1 MFESIA
7 AFWAEYGNV
16 LTDGVWD
23 TLVMVVIST
32 AFAYLIGLPLG
43 VALILTQPH
52 GIRPHRGV
60 YRVLDWIVNIGRSVP
75 FIILMVAIMPFTR
88 MVVGTTIGVKG
99 AIVPLVVSAAP
110 FIARMVET
118 SLNEVDAGVVEAAQS
133 MGASTLQIVWKVY
146 LPEAKP
152 SLILGG
158 AISLVT
164 ILAYTA
170 IAGTVGAGGLGDI
183 AARGT
188 GVQIAADY
196 LLLSFEHRC
205 LQRVALTAGRGLRCH
220 AEVHRGQEPALVGD
234 GELLD
239 GLAGDLD
246 AAGYLLRLSAARG
259 RDLRLL
265 DVVDGR
271 DLLSDPARGSGLD
284 ILDGVADGLLA
295 AVLDCL
301 EVSDELLQVAELRR
315 DAVLRHGRRLL
326 PIRKKR
332 PAGVGSPVG
341 LLPSVVIWF
350 SSGQPLGIVTALPV
364 CPAVFCRI

>member
-60 YRVLDWIVNIGRSVP
+60 YRVLDWIVSVGRSVP

-183 AARGT
+183 AVRYGHQRGIT
-188 GVQIAADY
+188 SVMWVTVVFLIILVQVVQLIFNW
-196 LLLSFEHRC
+196 LSR
-205 LQRVALTAGRGLRCH
+205 RIDKR
-220 AEVHRGQEPALVGD
+220 
-234 GELLD
+234 
-239 GLAGDLD
+239 
-246 AAGYLLRLSAARG
+246 
-259 RDLRLL
+259 RDQPSGAKKSGPL
-265 DVVDGR
+265 
-271 DLLSDPARGSGLD
+271 DLLARF
-284 ILDGVADGLLA
+284 A
-295 AVLDCL
+295 
-301 EVSDELLQVAELRR
+301 
-315 DAVLRHGRRLL
+315 HT
-326 PIRKKR
+326 K
-332 PAGVGSPVG
+332 
-341 LLPSVVIWF
+341 
-350 SSGQPLGIVTALPV
+350 
-364 CPAVFCRI
+364 

>member
-183 AARGT
+183 AVRYCHQRGIT
-188 GVQIAADY
+188 SVMWVTVVFLIILVQVVQLIFNW
-196 LLLSFEHRC
+196 LSR
-205 LQRVALTAGRGLRCH
+205 RIDKR
-220 AEVHRGQEPALVGD
+220 
-234 GELLD
+234 LD
-239 GLAGDLD
+239 QPSGAKKSGPL
-246 AAGYLLRLSAARG
+246 
-259 RDLRLL
+259 
-265 DVVDGR
+265 
-271 DLLSDPARGSGLD
+271 DLLPRFA
-284 ILDGVADGLLA
+284 
-295 AVLDCL
+295 
-301 EVSDELLQVAELRR
+301 
-315 DAVLRHGRRLL
+315 HT
-326 PIRKKR
+326 K
-332 PAGVGSPVG
+332 
-341 LLPSVVIWF
+341 
-350 SSGQPLGIVTALPV
+350 
-364 CPAVFCRI
+364 

>member
-88 MVVGTTIGVKG
+88 MV
-99 AIVPLVVSAAP
+99 
-110 FIARMVET
+110 ET

-183 AARGT
+183 AVRYGHQRGIT
-188 GVQIAADY
+188 SVMWVTVVFLIILVQVVQLIFNW
-196 LLLSFEHRC
+196 LSR
-205 LQRVALTAGRGLRCH
+205 RIDKR
-220 AEVHRGQEPALVGD
+220 
-234 GELLD
+234 LD
-239 GLAGDLD
+239 QPSGAKKSGPL
-246 AAGYLLRLSAARG
+246 
-259 RDLRLL
+259 
-265 DVVDGR
+265 
-271 DLLSDPARGSGLD
+271 DLLPRFA
-284 ILDGVADGLLA
+284 
-295 AVLDCL
+295 
-301 EVSDELLQVAELRR
+301 
-315 DAVLRHGRRLL
+315 HT
-326 PIRKKR
+326 K
-332 PAGVGSPVG
+332 
-341 LLPSVVIWF
+341 
-350 SSGQPLGIVTALPV
+350 
-364 CPAVFCRI
+364 

>member
-60 YRVLDWIVNIGRSVP
+60 YRVLDWIGRSVP

-99 AIVPLVVSAAP
+99 AIPPLVVSAAP

-183 AARGT
+183 AVRYGHQRGIT
-188 GVQIAADY
+188 SVMWVTVVFLVILVQVVQ
-196 LLLSFEHRC
+196 LVFNWLSR
-205 LQRVALTAGRGLRCH
+205 RIDKR
-220 AEVHRGQEPALVGD
+220 
-234 GELLD
+234 LD
-239 GLAGDLD
+239 QPSGAKKSGPL
-246 AAGYLLRLSAARG
+246 
-259 RDLRLL
+259 
-265 DVVDGR
+265 
-271 DLLSDPARGSGLD
+271 DLLARF
-284 ILDGVADGLLA
+284 A
-295 AVLDCL
+295 
-301 EVSDELLQVAELRR
+301 
-315 DAVLRHGRRLL
+315 HT
-326 PIRKKR
+326 K
-332 PAGVGSPVG
+332 
-341 LLPSVVIWF
+341 
-350 SSGQPLGIVTALPV
+350 
-364 CPAVFCRI
+364 